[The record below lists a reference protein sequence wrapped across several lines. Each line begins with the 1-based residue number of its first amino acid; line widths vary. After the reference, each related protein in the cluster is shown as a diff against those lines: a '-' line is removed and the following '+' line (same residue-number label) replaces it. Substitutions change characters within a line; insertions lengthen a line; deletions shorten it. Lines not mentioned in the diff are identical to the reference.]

1 MTVRDEASVLAR
13 ARALADDVL
22 FPAALATDAADA
34 VPVRLLDAIADAG
47 LYGLV
52 APREAGGIGADMAE
66 AFAVVEA
73 LASGCLT
80 TTFIWAQHN
89 SALRSVVASTNEALR
104 EWVAPLARGE
114 RRAGLALGG
123 ALSGTPK
130 ITARQ
135 TSGGWIFDGSSP
147 FVSGWGLVDVIHTA
161 ARTDD
166 DRLVWALLDAR
177 ETSSLRVER
186 LRLVALNATSTVRA
200 DLHGQFVPSER
211 VTLIDPFSRG
221 PTSPA
226 TLRGHAALAVGV
238 ADRCCRLLGATPLVD
253 ELARTRARLDRL
265 DPATIEADRAAA
277 AELAMRCALAL
288 LVTSGSRSLLLDEHG
303 QRLAREALFMVVYAL
318 RPGSREWLLGRYA
331 ELTKSGETPL

>member
-1 MTVRDEASVLAR
+1 MTVRDDSSALAR

-52 APREAGGIGADMAE
+52 APREAGGTGADMAE
-66 AFAVVEA
+66 AFAVVET

-80 TTFIWAQHN
+80 TAFVWAQHN
-89 SALRSVVASTNEALR
+89 SALRSVIASTNDAMR
-104 EWVAPLARGE
+104 EWVTPLARGE

-130 ITARQ
+130 VTARQ
-135 TSGGWIFDGSSP
+135 TSGGWLFDGSSP
-147 FVSGWGLVDVIHTA
+147 FVSGWGLV
-161 ARTDD
+161 
-166 DRLVWALLDAR
+166 WALLDAR
-177 ETSSLRVER
+177 ESESLRVER

-200 DLHGQFVPSER
+200 DFRGHFVPSER
-211 VTLIDPFSRG
+211 VTLIDRFSRG

-226 TLRGHAALAVGV
+226 TLRGHAAFALGV
-238 ADRCCRLLGATPLVD
+238 ADRCCRLLGGTPLGD
-253 ELARTRARLDRL
+253 ELARTRAQLDRL
-265 DPATIEADRAAA
+265 DPATIEVDRAAA

-288 LVTSGSRSLLLDEHG
+288 LVTTGSRSLLLDEHG

-318 RPGSREWLLGRYA
+318 RPGSREWLLGRYG
-331 ELTKSGETPL
+331 ELTERGRPPL